1 MPNYS
6 NSKIYKLWS
15 PEGDEIYIGS
25 TTQTLKERKRKHTCK
40 KNNCSSKILFQ
51 KYNDVRMDLLL
62 ECPCENKFDLH
73 KIEREFI
80 KNNNNCVNI
89 HIPLRTDKEYYQ
101 DNKEKIQKYQE
112 NNKEKIKEYQKQYNK
127 NNKEQLAEQ
136 KKHYNENNKEYLK
149 NYYNQKITCECGC
162 VTSPNNIKRHQKSPK
177 HIKLMEKII

>member
-40 KNNCSSKILFQ
+40 DNHCSSKILFQ

-101 DNKEKIQKYQE
+101 DNKEKIKKYTFKRKEHNKQYVKDNYE
-112 NNKEKIKEYQKQYNK
+112 HIKSVKKEYYEKNKEKISNYSKEYYIK
-127 NNKEQLAEQ
+127 NKEHIDNL
-136 KKHYNENNKEYLK
+136 
-149 NYYNQKITCECGC
+149 QKIRVINRRLLKEQTN
-162 VTSPNNIKRHQKSPK
+162 SPSVEQ
-177 HIKLMEKII
+177 MQ